1 MDIELMLAELKDKD
15 TSKAFKNLQELE
27 LLSDS
32 SDILY
37 PYISVFIEM
46 TASEKYVIRVRG
58 FRLLCKQ
65 AKWDSKNIINKNLK
79 EILSILEDEKPTAVR
94 QALNAL
100 KDIVIHK
107 KELHSVIKKR
117 VLSINY
123 LKYKDTMHGLICK
136 DIQNLLQFTD

>member
-1 MDIELMLAELKDKD
+1 MDTELMLAELKDKD
-15 TSKAFKNLQELE
+15 TSKAFKNLQKLE

-65 AKWDSKNIINKNLK
+65 AKWDNKNIINKNLK
-79 EILSILEDEKPTAVR
+79 EILNILEDERPTAVR
-94 QALNAL
+94 QALSAL
-100 KDIVIHK
+100 NDIIIHK
-107 KELHSVIKKR
+107 KELHSVIKEK
-117 VLSINY
+117 VSLIDY
-123 LKYKDTMHGLICK
+123 LKYKDTMHNLIYK
-136 DIQNLLQFTD
+136 DIQNLLQLID

>member
-46 TASEKYVIRVRG
+46 TASKKYVIRVRG

-65 AKWDSKNIINKNLK
+65 AKWDNKNIINKNLK
-79 EILSILEDEKPTAVR
+79 EILNILEDEKPTAVR
-94 QALNAL
+94 QALSTL
-100 KDIVIHK
+100 KDIIIHK
-107 KELHSVIKKR
+107 KELHSIIKEK
-117 VLSINY
+117 VSLIDY
-123 LKYKDTMHGLICK
+123 LKYKDTMDNLIYK
-136 DIQNLLQFTD
+136 DMQNLLQLID